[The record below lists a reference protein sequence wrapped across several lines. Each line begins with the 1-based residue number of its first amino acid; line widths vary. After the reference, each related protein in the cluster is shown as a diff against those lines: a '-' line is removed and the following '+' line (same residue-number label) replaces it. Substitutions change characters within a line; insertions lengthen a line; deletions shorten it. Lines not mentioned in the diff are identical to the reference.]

1 MSTNEKNT
9 QKLTKKQTII
19 QTIKFALFSG
29 SAGIIQLSTFSILE
43 TVVHLDYW
51 PSYLTSL
58 ILSILWNFT
67 FNRKFTFNS
76 ATNIPIAMLKVAGFY
91 CVFTPVSTWLGD
103 MFVKTYGVNDF
114 IVLAVTMITNLV
126 TEYLFCRFVVYRNS
140 MNTNDLAKKE
150 QEKEAAKSNMDEE

>member
-67 FNRKFTFNS
+67 FNRKFTFKS